1 MDSND
6 QKILKEEIE
15 LIVADI
21 KQAYRNSG
29 KKATGNFEDGI
40 EVVYEFNK
48 ATIRGFTY
56 LAGRGKT
63 LATEA
68 NDPTLKER
76 ILEWIKAKSIKPK
89 GNITL
94 KALAFLISRK
104 IHREGTD
111 KKRHLKIYEQI
122 ITEERIFA
130 IIDRFAEINVN
141 RIVTQITA
149 ELQILAKNV

>member
-1 MDSND
+1 
-6 QKILKEEIE
+6 
-15 LIVADI
+15 
-21 KQAYRNSG
+21 
-29 KKATGNFEDGI
+29 
-40 EVVYEFNK
+40 
-48 ATIRGFTY
+48 
-56 LAGRGKT
+56 
-63 LATEA
+63 
-68 NDPTLKER
+68 
-76 ILEWIKAKSIKPK
+76 
-89 GNITL
+89 L
-94 KALAFLISRK
+94 KALAFLIARK